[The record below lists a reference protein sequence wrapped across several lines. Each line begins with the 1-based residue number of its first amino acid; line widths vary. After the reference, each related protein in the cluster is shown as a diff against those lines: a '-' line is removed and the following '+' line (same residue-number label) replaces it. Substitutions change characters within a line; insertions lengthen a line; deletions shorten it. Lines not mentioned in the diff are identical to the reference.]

1 MIYGTEATSMQ
12 GEIMLACVGQNG
24 NRAAGVADRTKEMEV
39 FPFHGQM

>member
-1 MIYGTEATSMQ
+1 MAAWKGHR
-12 GEIMLACVGQNG
+12 G